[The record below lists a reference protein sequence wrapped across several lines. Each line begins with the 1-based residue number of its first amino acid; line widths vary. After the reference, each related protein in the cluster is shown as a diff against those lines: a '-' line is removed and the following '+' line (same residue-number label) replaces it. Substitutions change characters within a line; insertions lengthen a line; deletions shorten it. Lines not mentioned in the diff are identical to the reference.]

1 MIFLQKNRLGET
13 VHLNCF
19 IVWFQ
24 MQSGSYLPARCAL
37 ALFFLQIA
45 AFTMLVPTC
54 PPECI
59 CLSQTQVLCNSGGLQ
74 QIPKKLLPPTVEHLS
89 LTRNHFPIIKS
100 DSFAGLR
107 YLRKLSLDGNNISII
122 KPFAFRGLPRLRELS
137 IQQTPLATVAQ
148 FAFAGLQN
156 ITSIYLSHNKI
167 RKVEGYAFAGTSNL
181 RLLVLT
187 NNPIHKIDSHAF
199 SGLTNV
205 ERLSFPSVILYE
217 VCKLS
222 NETVNIAPD
231 LATLR
236 RRDLEGRG
244 IEESDSEEELLNS
257 NNNKDSDEE
266 SPNFPPPWLDEA
278 LPSILQIRR
287 WSGVRQ
293 LEPDAFNGLDTVGYI
308 KLAFMDLP
316 GLQPG
321 IFRGLTNVGVLSIQ
335 ESDLGIIDGAAF
347 DEMSFIKS
355 LNILNNKIDA
365 IEYLNITQEQRIGHV
380 KFQGN
385 HILEIPKA
393 ETLTIE
399 VEKLTVIS
407 NHFPCNCH
415 IHSLLEGPLANGS
428 ILDFISKNFCISPL
442 EVNGMPMTNIDVESI
457 GRCEE
462 EVTRGNLEA
471 SKESVNDSNK
481 ISVLFLKCVCLI
493 AVTIFTR

>member
-1 MIFLQKNRLGET
+1 MPSESCLSI
-13 VHLNCF
+13 
-19 IVWFQ
+19 
-24 MQSGSYLPARCAL
+24 RCAVV
-37 ALFFLQIA
+37 LFFLQIA
-45 AFTMLVPTC
+45 TLTMLLPTC

-59 CLSQTQVLCNSGGLQ
+59 CLSQTQVLCNSGGLRE
-74 QIPKKLLPPTVEHLS
+74 IPKKLLPPTVEHLS

-122 KPFAFRGLPRLRELS
+122 KPFAFRGLPRLKELS

-181 RLLVLT
+181 KLLVLS
-187 NNPIHKIDSHAF
+187 NNPIHKIESHAF

-205 ERLSFPSVILYE
+205 ERLS
-217 VCKLS
+217 
-222 NETVNIAPD
+222 
-231 LATLR
+231 
-236 RRDLEGRG
+236 
-244 IEESDSEEELLNS
+244 
-257 NNNKDSDEE
+257 
-266 SPNFPPPWLDEA
+266 
-278 LPSILQIRR
+278 LPSGI
-287 WSGVRQ
+287 RQ
-293 LEPDAFNGLDTVGYI
+293 LEPDAFNGLESVGYI

-316 GLQPG
+316 GLSAG
-321 IFRGLTNVGVLSIQ
+321 IFRGLTNIGVLSIQ
-335 ESDLGIIDGAAF
+335 ESDLGIIEGSAF
-347 DEMSFIKS
+347 DEMTFVKS

-365 IEYLNITQEQRIGHV
+365 IDYLNITQEQRIGHL
-380 KFQGN
+380 KMQGN

-393 ETLTIE
+393 ETLIVE

-442 EVNGMPMTNIDVESI
+442 EVNGLPMTNVDVESI

-462 EVTRGNLEA
+462 EVTRENLEA
-471 SKESVNDSNK
+471 SKDSNP
-481 ISVLFLKCVCLI
+481 SSNSRHVFVNSACLI
-493 AVTIFTR
+493 VLTLFVR